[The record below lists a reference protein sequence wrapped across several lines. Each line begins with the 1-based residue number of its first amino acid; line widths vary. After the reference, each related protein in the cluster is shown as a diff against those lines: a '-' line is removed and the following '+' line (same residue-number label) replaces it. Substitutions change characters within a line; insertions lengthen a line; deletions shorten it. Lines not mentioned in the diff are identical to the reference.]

1 MEAEAAV
8 DEAAGVAPA
17 AEAVALAAASGVAV
31 ASPQAAG
38 VISEAVAPQDAGEAA
53 MNTLNRW
60 MRHLWLDAADSR
72 ACLKQAGLQRL
83 EEAVTRSEAR
93 HLGELRVCV
102 EASLRARD
110 LWRGLNPRE
119 RAVQLFSHLRVWDT
133 AHNNGVLIYL
143 LLADRRIEILADRG
157 VHTRTAPD
165 FWDQLAQ
172 RLSDT
177 LQQGDFEAGLR
188 LAIEEVGTLLHQHY
202 PHDGR
207 ADKPNELPNA
217 VVLL

>member
-1 MEAEAAV
+1 
-8 DEAAGVAPA
+8 
-17 AEAVALAAASGVAV
+17 
-31 ASPQAAG
+31 
-38 VISEAVAPQDAGEAA
+38 

-72 ACLKQAGLQRL
+72 ACLKQSGLQRL

-207 ADKPNELPNA
+207 ADKPNELPIA